1 MRSHWYVSIII
12 ICLFSCGNKTNNI
25 TPTSDLEEGWGE
37 RYQKEL
43 DDSLAREKVLN
54 DEPAK
59 NAVVNPTS
67 VSSSSGSSG
76 VHRSSDNMRGFDPA
90 SEDDMHDNG
99 MRRYME
105 NNDDEGWD

>member
-25 TPTSDLEEGWGE
+25 TPTSDVEEGWGE

-43 DDSLAREKVLN
+43 EDSMAKEKVLH
-54 DEPAK
+54 EETTKETVAK
-59 NAVVNPTS
+59 PMS
-67 VSSSSGSSG
+67 VRNSSGSSRS
-76 VHRSSDNMRGFDPA
+76 HSSSDNMRGFDPA
-90 SEDDMHDNG
+90 SEDDMEDNG

-105 NNDDEGWD
+105 NNDDEGWN